1 MIEDF
6 RISLARAQGKTALL
20 FKDGCWIQPKGAM
33 PTTHIF
39 QLPIGKIENHSYS
52 LDLSDSVEIEFLCT
66 LIAKEFGLPIP
77 HCFMVRLD
85 DTKTLAVERF
95 DRRYASDGSWIM
107 RLPQED
113 FCQVL
118 NVPSARKYENQGGA
132 RIRKIMN
139 YWLGPPMQS
148 RIAITS

>member
-20 FKDGCWIQPKGAM
+20 FKDGCWIQPKGTM
-33 PTTHIF
+33 LTTHILK
-39 QLPIGKIENHSYS
+39 LPIGKIENHSYS
-52 LDLSDSVEIEFLCT
+52 LDLSDSVENEFLCTLIAFLCT
-66 LIAKEFGLPIP
+66 LIAKEFGFPIP

-113 FCQVL
+113 FV
-118 NVPSARKYENQGGA
+118 KY
-132 RIRKIMN
+132 
-139 YWLGPPMQS
+139 
-148 RIAITS
+148 